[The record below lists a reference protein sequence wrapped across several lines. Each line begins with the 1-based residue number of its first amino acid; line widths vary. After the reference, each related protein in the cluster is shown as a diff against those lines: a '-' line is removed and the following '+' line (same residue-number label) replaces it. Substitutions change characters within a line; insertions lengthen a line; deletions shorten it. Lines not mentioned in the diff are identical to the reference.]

1 MNEKENEERLEKIEA
16 LLIEQEHRFLTVLN
30 NFFIKRP
37 KWPSDDPRRA
47 ASAKALIWALF
58 FSPGTVAVAGTTVAL
73 VIVGVFVWQ
82 NLLIKKQNEFFQ
94 TQIKQQQSQIE
105 SQDNIFI
112 QTERTKLLQII
123 YGSEF
128 NNNLRIK
135 REAVKTFVLLE
146 RDRLAKE
153 KPKYYSSGTV
163 IISYVDLSNADL
175 KNIEIDNFDLSKV
188 NFFESNLT
196 NASLQGAD
204 LTSANL
210 LDSDLT
216 SANLLDSDLTSAN
229 LLDSDLTSANLL
241 DSDLTNTI
249 LQGANLTNARLE
261 GADLTS
267 TALPNAD
274 LISANLT
281 GANLTN
287 TLLVSADLTNASLQD
302 ANLTKARLLGAD
314 LTNARLQV
322 ANLTSADLRL
332 ADLTDAYLWGADL
345 TNVDLEKANLTN
357 AVLWVA
363 NLKDI
368 RNWRKIKSIKGANI
382 RNVKN
387 PPEGFIEWALENGAV
402 IDPPYE
408 ETQEEDTE
416 SGNDPFQAPKNQ

>member
-216 SANLLDSDLTSAN
+216 
-229 LLDSDLTSANLL
+229 
-241 DSDLTNTI
+241 NTI

-274 LISANLT
+274 LISA
-281 GANLTN
+281 
-287 TLLVSADLTNASLQD
+287 
-302 ANLTKARLLGAD
+302 
-314 LTNARLQV
+314 
-322 ANLTSADLRL
+322 DLRL

-357 AVLWVA
+357 VVLWVA

-368 RNWRKIKSIKGANI
+368 KYWREIKSIKGANI
-382 RNVKN
+382 TGVKN

-402 IDPPYE
+402 IDPSYS
-408 ETQEEDTE
+408 ETLKQETKD
-416 SGNDPFQAPKNQ
+416 NIDPFQTPENQ

>member
-1 MNEKENEERLEKIEA
+1 MAERRPQKGCISKSSYLG
-16 LLIEQEHRFLTVLN
+16 TV
-30 NFFIKRP
+30 
-37 KWPSDDPRRA
+37 
-47 ASAKALIWALF
+47 

-196 NASLQGAD
+196 NASLQGA
-204 LTSANL
+204 
-210 LDSDLT
+210 
-216 SANLLDSDLTSAN
+216 
-229 LLDSDLTSANLL
+229 DLTSANLL

-402 IDPPYE
+402 IDPPYV